1 MIKPSDWV
9 DVGGLNLESKAEV
22 NQPIPI
28 MSTSATTTNFLGLK
42 TKVINMD
49 VNKSAGTPLY
59 RKLENMAPSVRKVR
73 AYGSFFTYL
82 RTPTT
87 TSRKPEVIGMSCQR
101 VIPMA
106 PTNGVMQRA
115 AELQPAALLLNKEL
129 ANSDTENERSWE
141 KKSVAISGCDPL
153 IVRNFTT
160 IAQMAVD
167 SLEMSP
173 LLAISMTPNESAE

>member
-1 MIKPSDWV
+1 
-9 DVGGLNLESKAEV
+9 
-22 NQPIPI
+22 
-28 MSTSATTTNFLGLK
+28 
-42 TKVINMD
+42 
-49 VNKSAGTPLY
+49 
-59 RKLENMAPSVRKVR
+59 
-73 AYGSFFTYL
+73 
-82 RTPTT
+82 
-87 TSRKPEVIGMSCQR
+87 
-101 VIPMA
+101 MA